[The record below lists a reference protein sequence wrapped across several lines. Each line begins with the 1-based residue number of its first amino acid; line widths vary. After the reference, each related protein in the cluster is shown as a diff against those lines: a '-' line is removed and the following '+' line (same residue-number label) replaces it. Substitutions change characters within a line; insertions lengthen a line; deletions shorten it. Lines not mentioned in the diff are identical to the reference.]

1 MASGLVSTRW
11 MGLYRKNYIQ
21 CDTGVGRNKLCI
33 HPIRWMCFSDTSLSF
48 LLGSI
53 ALYLSITRLLPFN
66 STWCFHT
73 EIHPNRIST
82 RASES
87 KQGSANKTKRTCIPI
102 QAKTAITT
110 KTDLVTRLKTWKGIG
125 LENRSE
131 DHPNRFNGNV
141 TLSRKS
147 RRDQHLRIAKMESHL
162 GDMHSFPFET
172 RSSENSATRARRGQ
186 SQGIVSCSW
195 LLACSLYRIRSEN
208 MQPASH
214 CNDCMDMSDS
224 RHSTPTYGPTTCV
237 AA

>member
-1 MASGLVSTRW
+1 MALCLAKLYPHNRSTGPGQGHTCMMSRAVQGTAPQLRSRPSYVGTSLGLMWWLPVRCFTVWVEAEDLLRPMDGFSSCFDS
-11 MGLYRKNYIQ
+11 MDGFVQEELHP

-53 ALYLSITRLLPFN
+53 ALYLSTTRLLPFN

-147 RRDQHLRIAKMESHL
+147 R
-162 GDMHSFPFET
+162 
-172 RSSENSATRARRGQ
+172 
-186 SQGIVSCSW
+186 
-195 LLACSLYRIRSEN
+195 
-208 MQPASH
+208 
-214 CNDCMDMSDS
+214 
-224 RHSTPTYGPTTCV
+224 
-237 AA
+237 

>member
-53 ALYLSITRLLPFN
+53 ALYLSTTRLLPFN

-162 GDMHSFPFET
+162 GDMHSFLRNPIVGELSHEGTTWTIPRNRFLFVIT
-172 RSSENSATRARRGQ
+172 RVLVIQNS
-186 SQGIVSCSW
+186 I
-195 LLACSLYRIRSEN
+195 
-208 MQPASH
+208 
-214 CNDCMDMSDS
+214 
-224 RHSTPTYGPTTCV
+224 
-237 AA
+237 